1 MTILQLSHLFEFCNV
16 GEDAQLHWC
25 ARRRIKVR
33 EVKIYGCHQNG
44 KCDIFCIVMK
54 SGLLWL
60 FCFQAQYAMLI
71 DIAHNVVLY
80 TEPKKK
86 V

>member
-1 MTILQLSHLFEFCNV
+1 ML
-16 GEDAQLHWC
+16 A
-25 ARRRIKVR
+25 
-33 EVKIYGCHQNG
+33 
-44 KCDIFCIVMK
+44 
-54 SGLLWL
+54 GLL
-60 FCFQAQYAMLI
+60 FFQAQYALLI